1 MVTMSHPTLR
11 DIRAAHARI
20 QPHIHTTPVLTS
32 QALNELTGAELFFK
46 CENLQKA
53 GAFKMRG
60 ATNAVLLL
68 SPEQAERGV
77 ATHSSGN
84 HGAAL
89 ALAARR
95 RGIKAWV
102 VMPENAPRIK
112 RDAVLGYGA
121 TVRAC
126 GPSVVAREAM
136 LEQVIEETG
145 AQFIPPYN
153 DDRIIAGQGT
163 AALELFHAVEQ
174 LDAVVAPVGGG
185 GLLAGTA
192 IAMTSLL
199 EQVQVIGAEPAGADD
214 AYRSLQA
221 GHIVPM
227 EHPQTIADGLRSS
240 LGERTF
246 PVLRE
251 RVSAIVTV
259 PEATIVS
266 AMRRIW
272 ERMKIVVEPSSAVA
286 LGAVLEQPLRFAGQ
300 RVGIILSGGNVDLDH
315 LPWLE

>member
-1 MVTMSHPTLR
+1 MPQPTLS

-20 QPHIHTTPVLTS
+20 QPHIHHTPVLTS
-32 QALNELTGAELFFK
+32 SALDELCGARLFFK
-46 CENLQKA
+46 CENLQKG

-68 SPEQAERGV
+68 SPEQAQRGV

-95 RGIKAWV
+95 RGIRAWV
-102 VMPENAPRIK
+102 VMPENAPQIK

-121 TVRAC
+121 EVRTC
-126 GPSVVAREAM
+126 GPSVADREAM
-136 LEQVIEETG
+136 LEQVIAETG
-145 AQFIPPYN
+145 AEFIPPYN
-153 DDRIIAGQGT
+153 DNRIIAGQGT
-163 AALELFHAVEQ
+163 AALELLHLQ
-174 LDAVVAPVGGG
+174 GQMDAVVAPVGGG

-192 IAMTSLL
+192 ITMTSLL
-199 EQVQVIGAEPAGADD
+199 DDVAVIGAEPQGADD

-227 EHPQTIADGLRSS
+227 ENPQTIADGLRSS

-246 PVLRE
+246 PVLRD
-251 RVSAIVTV
+251 RVEAIVTV
-259 PEATIVS
+259 SEETIIT

-272 ERMKIVVEPSSAVA
+272 ERMKIVVEPSAAVA
-286 LGAVLEQPLRFAGQ
+286 LGAVMTDPQRFAGK
-300 RVGIILSGGNVDLDH
+300 RVGIILSGGNVDLDR